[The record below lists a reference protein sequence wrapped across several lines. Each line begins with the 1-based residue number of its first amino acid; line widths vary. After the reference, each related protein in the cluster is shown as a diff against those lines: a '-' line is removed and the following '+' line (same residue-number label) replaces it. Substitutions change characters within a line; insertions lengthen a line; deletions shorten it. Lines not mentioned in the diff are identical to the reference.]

1 MVEASGP
8 CRRQNPELTPV
19 ANMTRP
25 HLHRRPPTGE
35 QSTVESWAEAL
46 KSGPGRKRRGDEQGA
61 ESLDVGRRLAKLRK
75 MFGLSQRE
83 LARRAGVTNGTI
95 SAIELNATSPQVG
108 SLRKILAVFP
118 ISMADFFSMD
128 VEESPQI
135 FFSKRDLVEMGGHGL
150 SLRLVAAQNKSR
162 RLQVAHEHYELGADT
177 GEPLLVHEG
186 EEAGVVIRGRLEV
199 TVGNQRS
206 VLEAGDAYYFPSSIP
221 HRFRN
226 VGDEACEVVS
236 AATPPTF

>member
-1 MVEASGP
+1 M
-8 CRRQNPELTPV
+8 
-19 ANMTRP
+19 ANVTRP
-25 HLHRRPPTGE
+25 DLHRPAATGDK
-35 QSTVESWAEAL
+35 TKIESWAEAL
-46 KSGPGRKRRGDEQGA
+46 KSGRGRQRRGDEEGA
-61 ESLDVGRRLAKLRK
+61 EALGVGRRLAKLRK

-95 SAIELNATSPQVG
+95 SAIELNATSPQVA

-135 FFSKRDLVEMGGHGL
+135 FFSRKDLVEMGGHGL

-162 RLQVAHEHYELGADT
+162 RLQVAHEHYEPGADT
-177 GEPLLVHEG
+177 GEAMLVHEG

-199 TVGNQRS
+199 TVGNQRA

-226 VGDEACEVVS
+226 VGEEECEVVS